1 MRTEPSRSIA
11 AGVGKRGA
19 SAIDRL
25 VANGRVANAEV
36 WCVDSDRR
44 ALDACAAS
52 HTLLLS
58 DQQVSEEVTPG
69 HIMVLSCASWCSSL
83 FTSSALPAG
92 DSQIFAEGNAH
103 EPNNPRIS
111 AHQRPLPMSR
121 PKPVQ
126 ICSCRHGSNDPKQA
140 VLGLLACLR
149 L

>member
-1 MRTEPSRSIA
+1 MERWCAKSLNMSQGCCLISKAA

-58 DQQVSEEVTPG
+58 DQQSSVDVSPG
-69 HIMVLSCASWCSSL
+69 HEWTAFYMPLCSSADCP
-83 FTSSALPAG
+83 SS
-92 DSQIFAEGNAH
+92 
-103 EPNNPRIS
+103 
-111 AHQRPLPMSR
+111 
-121 PKPVQ
+121 
-126 ICSCRHGSNDPKQA
+126 
-140 VLGLLACLR
+140 
-149 L
+149 